1 MKASLFLVI
10 GLALM
15 LGMMLE
21 RPVVASTGFPAVVD
35 APGIQSIHHLKRSSK
50 EGGEPSAAVR
60 DPFFLPTPPS
70 AALDQPALLATP
82 VSASTA
88 PAFPAFQILGKQEDD
103 DGWAVFISAPEQ
115 PGQLWVVREGETF
128 NDNFQVSKLNPP
140 QLTIKST
147 RNRQSR
153 TFDIGKNDE

>member
-1 MKASLFLVI
+1 MKTSLFLVI

-15 LGMMLE
+15 LGLLLE
-21 RPVVASTGFPAVVD
+21 RPVVAGTEFPAAVE
-35 APGIQSIHHLKRSSK
+35 APGIQPIHHLKRSRK

-60 DPFFLPTPPS
+60 DPFFSPTATS
-70 AALDQPALLATP
+70 AAIDQPAVLAAAVP
-82 VSASTA
+82 SSA
-88 PAFPAFQILGKQEDD
+88 PRAFPAFQILGKQEDD
-103 DGWAVFISAPEQ
+103 DGWAVFISAPDL

-128 NDNFQVSKLNPP
+128 NDNFQVSKLTPP

-153 TFDIGKNDE
+153 TFDIGNNDE